1 MNPKVWVS
9 PGCIQYNCY
18 HLIAFNWRNI
28 ELVLVVKIGGA
39 IGTGFEN
46 LAQDLTKYKDFILV
60 HGGSHDMNIISEKLE
75 IPPRFVTSISGH
87 VSRYTDEATLDVLKM
102 VYSGKVNKT
111 IIETMRKKGINAIG
125 LSGLDG
131 GLLKGKRKEAI
142 RIVEGG
148 KRKILRGDNTGKVEE
163 VNSGLLRLLLN
174 AGYIPVITIPIEAFD
189 GGGLN
194 ADADRAAAAVAS
206 AMGANTLVILSNVP
220 GLLKDPEDDST
231 LIEAIPKG
239 QLESYVDF
247 AQKRMKK
254 KILGASEAIA
264 GGVDK
269 VIIGNANIDNPL
281 TKALSGLGT
290 VIE

>member
-1 MNPKVWVS
+1 
-9 PGCIQYNCY
+9 
-18 HLIAFNWRNI
+18 
-28 ELVLVVKIGGA
+28 VVKIGGA

-46 LAQDLTKYKDFILV
+46 LAQDLTNYEDFILV
-60 HGGSHDMNIISEKLE
+60 HGGSHEMNVISEKLE
-75 IPPRFVTSISGH
+75 TPPRFVTSVSGH

-111 IIETMRKKGINAIG
+111 IIETMRKKGLNAVG
-125 LSGLDG
+125 LTGLDG

-163 VNSGLLRLLLN
+163 VNTNLLKLLLDS
-174 AGYIPVITIPIEAFD
+174 GYIPVITIPIEAFD

-206 AMGANTLVILSNVP
+206 AMGADTLVILSNVP
-220 GLLKDPEDDST
+220 GLLKDPEDNSS
-231 LIEAIPKG
+231 LIESIPKG
-239 QLESYVDF
+239 QLENFMEF

-264 GGVDK
+264 GGVSK
-269 VIIGNANIDNPL
+269 VIIGNANVDKPL
-281 TKALSGLGT
+281 TSALSGVGT

>member
-1 MNPKVWVS
+1 
-9 PGCIQYNCY
+9 
-18 HLIAFNWRNI
+18 
-28 ELVLVVKIGGA
+28 VVKIGGA

-46 LAQDLTKYKDFILV
+46 LAQDLTNYEDFILV
-60 HGGSHDMNIISEKLE
+60 HGGSHEMNVISEKLE
-75 IPPRFVTSISGH
+75 TPPRFVTSVSGH

-111 IIETMRKKGINAIG
+111 IIETMRKKGLNAVG
-125 LSGLDG
+125 LTGLDG

-163 VNSGLLRLLLN
+163 VNTNLLKLLLDG
-174 AGYIPVITIPIEAFD
+174 GYIPVITIPIEAFD

-206 AMGANTLVILSNVP
+206 EMGADTLVILSNVP
-220 GLLKDPEDDST
+220 GLLKDPEDDSS
-231 LIEAIPKG
+231 LIGSIPKG
-239 QLESYVDF
+239 QLESYMEF

-264 GGVDK
+264 GNVK
-269 VIIGNANIDNPL
+269 RVIIGSANLENPL
-281 TKALSGLGT
+281 TQALSGTGT